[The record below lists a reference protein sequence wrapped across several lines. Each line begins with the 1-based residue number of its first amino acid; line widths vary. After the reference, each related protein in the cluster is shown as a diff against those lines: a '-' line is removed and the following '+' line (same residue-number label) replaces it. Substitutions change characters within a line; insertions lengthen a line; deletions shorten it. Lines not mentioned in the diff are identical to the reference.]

1 MTTTTASKTVSTVTK
16 VAGTMEVEIDVQD
29 NVTQEVLQEVFKRGI
44 ADALNVSIENVV
56 KLTVVEISQGSGSRR
71 LQFSMMKQYE
81 VSYEV
86 IPPSS
91 MDPAVVVAK
100 ANLITEAST
109 AETLVFRQVLMAQ
122 AGIGQVN
129 QVVPKVVAYTFEEE
143 ITTPASSVPNQK
155 DTSGMSAGVIV
166 LIVLLVFLC
175 FVLIAV
181 GVVAMMRK
189 MRAEKGHG
197 MPMKEQRDL
206 EAGNATVVRE
216 PSHTLLDGGA
226 HEAKRIE
233 ATI

>member
-1 MTTTTASKTVSTVTK
+1 
-16 VAGTMEVEIDVQD
+16 MEVEIDVQD
-29 NVTQEVLQEVFKRGI
+29 NVTQEVLEEVFKRGI

-56 KLTVVEISQGSGSRR
+56 KLTVVEIGQGSAGSRR
-71 LQFSMMKQYE
+71 LQSYMLKQYE

-91 MDPAVVVAK
+91 VDPAVVVAK

-109 AETLVFRQVLMAQ
+109 AETQVFRQVLLAQ
-122 AGIGQVN
+122 SGIGQVN

-143 ITTPASSVPNQK
+143 ITTPAPSAPNQK

-166 LIVLLVFLC
+166 LIVLLVLFC

-197 MPMKEQRDL
+197 MPMKDMRQGDL

-226 HEAKRIE
+226 HEAKRI
-233 ATI
+233 AAQSSSI

>member
-1 MTTTTASKTVSTVTK
+1 M
-16 VAGTMEVEIDVQD
+16 
-29 NVTQEVLQEVFKRGI
+29 L
-44 ADALNVSIENVV
+44 
-56 KLTVVEISQGSGSRR
+56 
-71 LQFSMMKQYE
+71 KQYE

-91 MDPAVVVAK
+91 VDPAVVMAK

-109 AETLVFRQVLMAQ
+109 AETQVFRQVLLAQ
-122 AGIGQVN
+122 SGIGQVN

-143 ITTPASSVPNQK
+143 ITTPTPSAPNQK

-166 LIVLLVFLC
+166 LIVLLVLFC

-197 MPMKEQRDL
+197 MPMKDMRQGDL

-226 HEAKRIE
+226 HEAKTI
-233 ATI
+233 ATISSSI